1 MTDTALLD
9 DPQSTEE
16 IEETNTTLP
25 TLDEIRQERD
35 EKLKA
40 LAEPTPPAVEPEE
53 EEEEEAVD
61 EDSDIAADTPES
73 KDDTEAEEDVL
84 SQIDFNSKTDEE
96 KEAILEALRPATGKA
111 FGEQRKQLRELKER
125 LEKAEAAQK
134 EVAASDTPFASLTT
148 PEQVDQTIEA
158 VEANVERFTD
168 ALTYES
174 TTEYDAVSDED
185 VRGATV
191 DGKFYSVQAIKQWA
205 KGQKDSIKQLGQR
218 KSELKKIS
226 KLFENEDVEI
236 ETLKQ
241 THSMDEDESKAFE
254 DLVADPSFA
263 AVRTVK
269 PEFAKGLYE
278 VFAKSVISGRKQ
290 AKRKTPKAKNESTRV
305 PKGAN
310 TNSKSIVSQ
319 IKKLDDIAKG
329 KTGATVRD
337 RLEADRKL
345 RALKRK

>member
-40 LAEPTPPAVEPEE
+40 LAEPTPQAVETEE

-73 KDDTEAEEDVL
+73 KDDTDAGDVL

-125 LEKAEAAQK
+125 VEKAEAAQR
-134 EVAASDTPFASLTT
+134 EVIASDSPFASLTT
-148 PEQVDQTIEA
+148 PKQVDETIEA
-158 VEANVERFTD
+158 VEANIERFTD
-168 ALTYES
+168 ALIYES
-174 TTEYDAVSDED
+174 TTEYDDASGRDI
-185 VRGATV
+185 RGATV
-191 DGKFYSVQAIKQWA
+191 DGKFYSAQAIKQWA
-205 KGQKDSIKQLGQR
+205 KGQKDSVKQLGER
-218 KSELKKIS
+218 KSELKKVS

-319 IKKLDDIAKG
+319 IQKLDDIAKG
-329 KTGATVRD
+329 KTGAPVRD

>member
-40 LAEPTPPAVEPEE
+40 LAEPTPQAVETEE

-73 KDDTEAEEDVL
+73 KDDTDAVDVL

-125 LEKAEAAQK
+125 VEKAEAAQR
-134 EVAASDTPFASLTT
+134 EVIASDSPFASLTT
-148 PEQVDQTIEA
+148 PKQVDETIEA
-158 VEANVERFTD
+158 VEANIERFTD
-168 ALTYES
+168 ALIYES
-174 TTEYDAVSDED
+174 TTEYDDASGQDI
-185 VRGATV
+185 RGATV
-191 DGKFYSVQAIKQWA
+191 DGKFYSAQAIKQWA
-205 KGQKDSIKQLGQR
+205 KGQKDSVKQLGER
-218 KSELKKIS
+218 KSELKKVS

-241 THSMDEDESKAFE
+241 THGMDEDESKAFE

-319 IKKLDDIAKG
+319 IQKLDDIAKG